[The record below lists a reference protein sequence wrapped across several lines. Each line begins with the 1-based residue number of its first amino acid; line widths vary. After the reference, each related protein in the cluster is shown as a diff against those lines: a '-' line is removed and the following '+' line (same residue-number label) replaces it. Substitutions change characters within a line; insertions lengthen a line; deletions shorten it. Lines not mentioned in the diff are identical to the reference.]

1 MTTQVLRTPRFS
13 AGIGRTKSAPWGLH
27 GGHPALS
34 NQLRYSFSGQPV
46 VPPTG
51 KVDATMLSP
60 GDHISIRSGGGGR
73 YGDPLLRL
81 VDGVR
86 RDVFEGYVTRRRSR
100 RLRRGH
106 HRGR

>member
-13 AGIGRTKSAPWGLH
+13 AGIGQTKSAPWGLH

-34 NQLRYSFSGQPV
+34 NQLRYRIAGQPV

-51 KVDATMLSP
+51 KIDATMLSP
-60 GDHISIRSGGGGR
+60 GDYISIRSRGGGG

-81 VDGVR
+81 VEGVR
-86 RDVFEGYVTRRRSR
+86 RDV
-100 RLRRGH
+100 L
-106 HRGR
+106 

>member
-13 AGIGRTKSAPWGLH
+13 AGIGRHKSAPWGLN

-51 KVDATMLSP
+51 KVDATMPSP
-60 GDHISIRSGGGGR
+60 VVGR
-73 YGDPLLRL
+73 RCGLTDAP
-81 VDGVR
+81 
-86 RDVFEGYVTRRRSR
+86 TSS
-100 RLRRGH
+100 
-106 HRGR
+106 